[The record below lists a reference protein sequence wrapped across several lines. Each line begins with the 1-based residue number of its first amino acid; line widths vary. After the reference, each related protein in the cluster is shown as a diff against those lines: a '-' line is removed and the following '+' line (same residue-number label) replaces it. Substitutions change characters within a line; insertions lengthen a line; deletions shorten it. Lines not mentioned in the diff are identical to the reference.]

1 MENQAILKRLQEKQS
16 HYNVIKWEEQRLEN
30 ERLLKN
36 ISQKP
41 LWLYDGYQDHTRL
54 TTADPTMSVAQNL
67 PKIRRGGGSLPRK
80 GRRNLRTQQNFYP
93 SRQGLTGTRNDK
105 YSSSQKQSQDINQDI
120 GSLINLDPDRKILM
134 KKGRMMSN
142 GFYFIEVS
150 STENLFYIAAIK
162 KRNYNE
168 TYLIELELEKSSQIL
183 SQFNITVN
191 ENDWQGDFNNL
202 VDNLE
207 ILDGKLVLLNPK
219 IKPQKIIRKRMKP
232 RVSHSQP
239 RIRSKKRRDIPPA
252 IPDQPE
258 DNFENFKASD
268 GIFLLHYNIKSLDP
282 QELGETQPH
291 DLDQK
296 EEDKEESKS
305 QDEVCILT

>member
-1 MENQAILKRLQEKQS
+1 M
-16 HYNVIKWEEQRLEN
+16 
-30 ERLLKN
+30 
-36 ISQKP
+36 
-41 LWLYDGYQDHTRL
+41 YDGYQDHARL

-93 SRQGLTGTRNDK
+93 NRQGLTGTGTDN

-120 GSLINLDPDRKILM
+120 GCLINLDSDRKILI

-150 STENLFYIAAIK
+150 RTDTLFYIAAIK

-168 TYLIELELEKSSQIL
+168 TYLIELELENSSEIL
-183 SQFNITVN
+183 SQFKITLN
-191 ENDWQGDFNNL
+191 ENDCEGDFNNL

-219 IKPQKIIRKRMKP
+219 VRPAKIIKRRIKPRA
-232 RVSHSQP
+232 SHSQP
-239 RIRSKKRRDIPPA
+239 RMRGKKRKDIQQV
-252 IPDQPE
+252 IPD
-258 DNFENFKASD
+258 DNKDSIEKD
-268 GIFLLHYNIKSLDP
+268 DVGEGILS
-282 QELGETQPH
+282 
-291 DLDQK
+291 
-296 EEDKEESKS
+296 
-305 QDEVCILT
+305 